1 LTNFAR
7 VWAILRKEL
16 STLLYN
22 LIAYLVWGIFLVGT
36 GLFLWVFSG
45 SAIQTGAAEM
55 DNFFAVAPWFMLF
68 LVPALTMRTFPE
80 EFRSGTYELL
90 ATVPI
95 SRWAIILGKYLAVGV
110 VILLALVPT
119 LVFYV
124 SLGWLAQPRWHID
137 HGAIQGAYIGLAGM
151 ALVLAALGLWMAT
164 LTSHTIIAFL
174 LGVFVG
180 FLWLVGF
187 EFASELPIGKP
198 LQDFFAQMSL
208 MEHYRSLSRGVV
220 DSRDILY
227 LLLVVTGGLYLA
239 YQSLSRR
246 HP

>member
-1 LTNFAR
+1 MTNFAL

-16 STLLYN
+16 STLLYS

-45 SAIQTGAAEM
+45 SVIQTGAAEM
-55 DNFFAVAPWFMLF
+55 DNFFSVAPWFMLF

-90 ATVPI
+90 ATAPI

-151 ALVLAALGLWMAT
+151 ALALAALGLWMAT

-180 FLWLVGF
+180 FLWLIGL
-187 EFASELPIGKP
+187 EFASDLPIGKP

-227 LLLVVTGGLYLA
+227 LLLVIGGGLYLA

>member
-1 LTNFAR
+1 LTNFAL

-16 STLLYN
+16 STLLYS

-45 SAIQTGAAEM
+45 SVIQTGAAEM
-55 DNFFAVAPWFMLF
+55 DIFFSVAPWFMLF

-90 ATVPI
+90 ATAPI

-151 ALVLAALGLWMAT
+151 ALALAALGLWMAT
-164 LTSHTIIAFL
+164 LTTHTIIAFL

-180 FLWLVGF
+180 FLWLIGF
-187 EFASELPIGKP
+187 EFVSELPIGKL

-227 LLLVVTGGLYLA
+227 LLLVVMGGLYLA